1 MNKSLHIVSFDVP
14 WPADYGGV
22 IDVFYRIKALHSLG
36 ISIKLHCFEYGR
48 GQQPELNRYCSE
60 VYYYPR
66 QEGHKGLSLSLPYI
80 VASRS
85 NTELWERLQQDDDPV
100 LLEGIH
106 CTYGLH
112 EDLLGN
118 RKTAVRMH
126 NVEHEYYHQLASQER
141 SLMKK
146 AYYHHESRMLKRY
159 EKALSPKALFL
170 AITEKDAA
178 AYRRQF
184 RAPRVQ
190 VLPAFVPYN
199 MVTSRNGLGNFVL
212 YHGNL
217 SVAEN
222 EKAASWLLEKVFNEL
237 EIPFVVAGKNPSPRL
252 VELAHRRQ
260 HTCIVENPS
269 EAEMNDLIAKA
280 QLHVLPAYST
290 NGIKL
295 KLLTAL
301 FGGRHVVANEEMVE
315 GTGLE
320 NACHIAANPSYMKY
334 TIYRLFQKEF
344 TEDDRQIREGFL
356 QQQFNNAAHAREL
369 IQWLL

>member
-1 MNKSLHIVSFDVP
+1 M
-14 WPADYGGV
+14 
-22 IDVFYRIKALHSLG
+22 
-36 ISIKLHCFEYGR
+36 
-48 GQQPELNRYCSE
+48 
-60 VYYYPR
+60 
-66 QEGHKGLSLSLPYI
+66 
-80 VASRS
+80 
-85 NTELWERLQQDDDPV
+85 
-100 LLEGIH
+100 
-106 CTYGLH
+106 
-112 EDLLGN
+112 
-118 RKTAVRMH
+118 
-126 NVEHEYYHQLASQER
+126 
-141 SLMKK
+141 
-146 AYYHHESRMLKRY
+146 
-159 EKALSPKALFL
+159 
-170 AITEKDAA
+170 
-178 AYRRQF
+178 
-184 RAPRVQ
+184 
-190 VLPAFVPYN
+190 
-199 MVTSRNGLGNFVL
+199 
-212 YHGNL
+212 
-217 SVAEN
+217 
-222 EKAASWLLEKVFNEL
+222 
-237 EIPFVVAGKNPSPRL
+237 VAGKNPSPRL